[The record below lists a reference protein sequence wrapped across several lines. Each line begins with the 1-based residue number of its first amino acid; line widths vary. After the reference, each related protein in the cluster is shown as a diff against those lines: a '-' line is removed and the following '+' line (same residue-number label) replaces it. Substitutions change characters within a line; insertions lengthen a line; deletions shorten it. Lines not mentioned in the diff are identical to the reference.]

1 MAQVQKPEVRERIVA
16 AALEVFS
23 VRDFRDAAMA
33 DIAARAGVA
42 TANIYRYFPNKAAL
56 FEAVL
61 PDELIAAH
69 DRLLDARVGALAD
82 PRRPVGPA
90 EELLAFWVAH
100 RVAVATLL
108 DHQGET
114 TRSDYAGRFVAR
126 LIDHVE
132 STLDPPLAAVD
143 RELLVLVFD
152 NTRRALA
159 AMLRANDDP
168 ERLRTAIEGFWSYQ
182 VPGLDGLIG
191 WIRDRPR

>member
-1 MAQVQKPEVRERIVA
+1 MAQVQKPEVRGRIVD
-16 AALEVFS
+16 AALEVFAGG
-23 VRDFRDAAMA
+23 DFRDAAMA
-33 DIAARAGVA
+33 DIAERAGVA

-82 PRRPVGPA
+82 PRRPAGPA
-90 EELLAFWVAH
+90 EELLAFWLAH

-114 TRSDYAGRFVAR
+114 SRSHYAETFVAR
-126 LIDHVE
+126 LIEHVE
-132 STLDPPLAAVD
+132 SSLDEPLAALD

-159 AMLRANDDP
+159 SILRANDDP
-168 ERLRTAIEGFWSYQ
+168 ERLRTAVEGFWSYQ
-182 VPGLDGLIG
+182 VPGLDGLID
-191 WIRDRPR
+191 WIRRRSR